1 MPRRS
6 PIGAPL
12 AGLAALVAVPLALG
26 ACATGPSHATMSPE
40 STRIATIVEQQMQE
54 LSLRAVIVE
63 VGVGDELV
71 LSRAWGESMTGVPAT
86 TDMHFR
92 NGAVAFAYVSN
103 LLMQYVDAGA
113 VALDDT
119 IDEWFPEL
127 PAADVVTLRM
137 LANQTSGYPD
147 FEKDPAWNA
156 AYNDDPFQE
165 FGFQERLD
173 TAFSKPLQFEPGTN
187 WSYSHTNFMILG
199 EILAAVGGAP
209 LDELLAAKVL
219 GPLGL
224 TGTSAHDSAFIPE
237 PVLHAYTSE
246 RRVALGIPA
255 GVAFTEESTY
265 WNPVWG
271 TPTGAAQTTTIG
283 DLTRTAAIRTRA
295 TGSSARSAPRSRT
308 TPRRCR
314 ADRRGLGCETRRD
327 RGSRRVPRFP
337 LRGTAWS
344 VLLLARQH
352 ERDPA
357 RLDVERRVAGSR
369 GRRGELGLRLPDEAR
384 LLRVGVEHLVEGDAH
399 EAAAL
404 SAPPESVLAHGQE
417 RRTRASESHVTGGI
431 G

>member
-1 MPRRS
+1 VPRRS

-147 FEKDPAWNA
+147 FEKDAAWNA

-173 TAFSKPLQFEPGTN
+173 TAFSQPSSSSPG
-187 WSYSHTNFMILG
+187 
-199 EILAAVGGAP
+199 
-209 LDELLAAKVL
+209 
-219 GPLGL
+219 
-224 TGTSAHDSAFIPE
+224 
-237 PVLHAYTSE
+237 
-246 RRVALGIPA
+246 
-255 GVAFTEESTY
+255 
-265 WNPVWG
+265 
-271 TPTGAAQTTTIG
+271 PTGA
-283 DLTRTAAIRTRA
+283 IRTP
-295 TGSSARSAPRSRT
+295 TS
-308 TPRRCR
+308 
-314 ADRRGLGCETRRD
+314 
-327 RGSRRVPRFP
+327 
-337 LRGTAWS
+337 
-344 VLLLARQH
+344 
-352 ERDPA
+352 
-357 RLDVERRVAGSR
+357 
-369 GRRGELGLRLPDEAR
+369 
-384 LLRVGVEHLVEGDAH
+384 
-399 EAAAL
+399 
-404 SAPPESVLAHGQE
+404 
-417 RRTRASESHVTGGI
+417 
-431 G
+431 

>member
-127 PAADVVTLRM
+127 PAADVVMLRM

-199 EILAAVGGAP
+199 EILAAVGDAP

-255 GVAFTEESTY
+255 GVAFMEESTY

-283 DLTRTAAIRTRA
+283 DLTRTAVAIG
-295 TGSSARSAPRSRT
+295 TGRLLSDESYHAMTDSTLIGFGERLPSCAPSCFT
-308 TPRRCR
+308 QVEGYNY
-314 ADRRGLGCETRRD
+314 GLGVVRSGSWILQNPQLSGYSAVMAYLPAERISIAVAATYAPGAFDADGGYQNASD
-327 RGSRRVPRFP
+327 RIFREIG
-337 LRGTAWS
+337 A
-344 VLLLARQH
+344 A
-352 ERDPA
+352 
-357 RLDVERRVAGSR
+357 VA
-369 GRRGELGLRLPDEAR
+369 D
-384 LLRVGVEHLVEGDAH
+384 D
-399 EAAAL
+399 
-404 SAPPESVLAHGQE
+404 APPMP
-417 RRTRASESHVTGGI
+417 R
-431 G
+431 